1 VASPS
6 IRRIKKRCGRK
17 AQDVIQKTL
26 GKLEMAAYAIGMIN
40 LAKFMWVQAI
50 MTGHRYGRLEGLRVS

>member
-1 VASPS
+1 MSP
-6 IRRIKKRCGRK
+6 KKHLANRHWPHSLRS
-17 AQDVIQKTL
+17 
-26 GKLEMAAYAIGMIN
+26 MSN